1 MMRMKKYKSWISL
14 VSTVLSLVFML
25 TAFMQVMP
33 VSAENVPA
41 SASEPETVRVG
52 FYALDGYHEKDE
64 DGKLSG
70 YGYDFLHLTQ
80 KYVNLNYEYT
90 GYDKSWEETL
100 QMLLDGEIDIVTSA
114 NKTDERMELF
124 DFSMPIGTNAIHI
137 NTRASETRFVPGDY
151 STYDGMTVGLLT
163 ANQENDQLKKFA
175 AENGFSYT
183 AKYYD
188 NSAELKEALENNEV
202 DTVATTSLR
211 KIENEKVLSEF
222 DTQEFYAIV
231 KKGNTELLDKINYA
245 ITQLNSSEGD
255 WKNNFYYDNYTAN
268 NYSSLSFTE
277 EEKKFIERYSTGGE
291 SLVIAL
297 DNNWR
302 PFSWKEVDGYAG
314 ILPDY
319 IEACMKL
326 CGMNYTYYDYDESVF
341 TATADSMKDVD
352 IYACYGLPDDTEGTG
367 LLVSATMVEN
377 GAAYLQRKGSKEIKT
392 LAVSATTPHLNT
404 RIDYESIPT
413 VVEYPDTASA
423 KQAVID
429 GKADA
434 AFLYGY
440 DAEYTVNQDSTGRLA
455 FKMISDDPI
464 EIKAVISEDSD
475 HTLMSILMK
484 CINYM
489 PDTQKSSI
497 VSKYVS
503 FSVTEMTLEDYIMM
517 HPAMA
522 VGVCVLIIFVIFIIV
537 FILLRNRAERRYR
550 ESLEGKV
557 DEITILNSQLK
568 INQERL
574 EETSAEQEA
583 QLEEISALND
593 ELQYNQERLKETTAE
608 QEAQLEEISALNDEL
623 ENQQEKLE
631 NACMQAESANNAK
644 TSFLFN
650 MSHDIRTPMNA
661 IIGFADL
668 LEKHQEKPEKRADYI
683 KKIQDSGSVL
693 LSIINNVLEMARIEK
708 GTLAIEEAAWSAE
721 QFNDTLYSVFQD
733 MMKQK
738 EIDFTRQIDVE
749 HQYVFCDPI
758 KLREVFINILSNA
771 YKYTNPGGSVH
782 MHLEEIPCEREG
794 YAIYRTTISDTGIGM
809 SEDFLPHIFEEFSR
823 ENNTTENKIEGT
835 GLGMPIVKRL
845 INFMEGTIEVRSKK
859 GEGSTFI
866 VTIPHRIADKSDLS
880 EHFAGELD
888 VEIFKGKRILLA
900 EDNELNAEIAM
911 EILTEVG
918 FLVDRAEDGQ
928 ICVDMLRDA
937 EDNFY
942 DVILMDIQMPNLNGY
957 ETTKVIRSMSNPVKA
972 GIPIIAMTANA
983 FEEDKRDAQ
992 RAGMNG
998 HLPKPIN
1005 VHELYKTLMGIF
1017 E

>member
-1 MMRMKKYKSWISL
+1 MKKYMSVFSFLSLILSVAIVLAEFPL
-14 VSTVLSLVFML
+14 VS
-25 TAFMQVMP
+25 
-33 VSAENVPA
+33 VSAEN
-41 SASEPETVRVG
+41 SSTPETVRVG
-52 FYALDGYHEKDE
+52 FYALDGYHEMDE
-64 DGKLSG
+64 DGNLSG

-100 QMLLDGEIDIVTSA
+100 QMLLDGEIDIATSA
-114 NKTDERMELF
+114 NKTDERMELY
-124 DFSMPIGTNAIHI
+124 DFSMPIGTNAIDI
-137 NTRASETRFVPGDY
+137 NTRVSETRFVPGDY

-163 ANQENDQLKKFA
+163 ANIENERFEEFA
-175 AENGFSYT
+175 AEKGFSYT

-188 NSAELKEALENNEV
+188 NSTELKEALESKEV

-222 DTQEFYAIV
+222 EIQEFYAIV

-255 WKNNFYYDNYTAN
+255 WKNTFYYNNYTAN

-291 SLVIAL
+291 QLVIAL
-297 DNNWR
+297 DNNWK
-302 PFSWKEVDGYAG
+302 PFSWKEADKFTG
-314 ILPDY
+314 ILTDY
-319 IEACMKL
+319 IEACMQL
-326 CGMNYTYYDYDESVF
+326 CGMNYTYYDYEGSVF
-341 TATADSMKDVD
+341 TATADSMQDVD
-352 IYACYGLPDDTEGTG
+352 IYVGYGLPDDTEKTG
-367 LLVSATMVEN
+367 LIASATLVEN
-377 GAAYLQRKGSKEIKT
+377 GAAYLQRRGIGEIKT
-392 LAVSATTPHLNT
+392 IAISATTPHLNT
-404 RIDYESIPT
+404 RLDYETGTTI
-413 VVEYPDTASA
+413 VEYPDTAAA

-440 DAEYTVNQDSTGRLA
+440 DAEYTVNQDSSGKLVFTI
-455 FKMISDDPI
+455 MPDDPI
-464 EIKAVISEDSD
+464 EIKAVISADSD
-475 HTLMSILMK
+475 HTLMSILTK
-484 CINYM
+484 CINCM
-489 PDTQKSSI
+489 SDVQKSSI

-503 FSVTEMTLEDYIMM
+503 FSITEMTLEDYIKMY
-517 HPAMA
+517 PAVVVVICA
-522 VGVCVLIIFVIFIIV
+522 LIMLVIFVIIFN
-537 FILLRNRAERRYR
+537 LLKNRAETRYR
-550 ESLEGKV
+550 TSLEGKV
-557 DEITILNSQLK
+557 DEITILNNRLK
-568 INQERL
+568 DNQERL
-574 EETSAEQEA
+574 E
-583 QLEEISALND
+583 
-593 ELQYNQERLKETTAE
+593 ETTAE

-623 ENQQEKLE
+623 GSQQTKLE
-631 NACMQAESANNAK
+631 DACRQAEAANDAK

-668 LEKHQEKPEKRADYI
+668 LEKHQGEPQKRADYI
-683 KKIQDSGSVL
+683 KKIQDSGGVL

-708 GTLAIEEAAWSAE
+708 GTLTVDEVAWSAE

-738 EIDFTRQIDVE
+738 KIEFTRKIDVK
-749 HQYVFCDPI
+749 HHYVLCDPI
-758 KLREVFINILSNA
+758 KLREIFINILSNA
-771 YKYTNPGGSVH
+771 YKYTNSGGKVH
-782 MHLEEIPCEREG
+782 MHLEELPCDREG
-794 YAIYRTTISDTGIGM
+794 YAVYRTTISDTGIGM
-809 SEDFLPHIFEEFSR
+809 AEDFLPHIFEEFSR
-823 ENNTTENKIEGT
+823 ENNTTDNKIEGT

-845 INFMEGTIEVRSKK
+845 TDIMDGTIEVRSKK
-859 GEGSTFI
+859 GEGSVFV
-866 VTIPHRIADKSDLS
+866 VTIPHKIADKADLS

-888 VEIFKGKRILLA
+888 IKIFKGKRILLA
-900 EDNELNAEIAM
+900 EDNELNAEIAV

-918 FLVDRAEDGQ
+918 FLVDWAEDGQ
-928 ICVDMLRDA
+928 VCINMLQNA
-937 EDNFY
+937 EDYFY

-957 ETTKVIRSMSNPVKA
+957 ETTKAIRALPDTAKS

-998 HLPKPIN
+998 HLSKPIN
-1005 VHELYKTLMGIF
+1005 VRELYRTLMGIF